1 MCKISIYFHKA
12 QCFASCNFYI
22 WTCRLYNISIR
33 YELKIKSVRL
43 LQVCK
48 GETGRAFICESK
60 HRPLFIECQRK
71 YLRPIFL
78 SNRSRDLPRAAVVCG
93 GGKKRNGRNKN
104 ITFRDGAPKSAPETS
119 GPFLVFHWRYSARQI
134 ECLFSEK

>member
-1 MCKISIYFHKA
+1 M
-12 QCFASCNFYI
+12 
-22 WTCRLYNISIR
+22 R
-33 YELKIKSVRL
+33 YELRIKSTKGISQVGRNGAVGHSFAKANIGCYLSNVR
-43 LQVCK
+43 
-48 GETGRAFICESK
+48 GNT
-60 HRPLFIECQRK
+60 
-71 YLRPIFL
+71 IFL

>member
-1 MCKISIYFHKA
+1 MQFLHLDLTIIA
-12 QCFASCNFYI
+12 
-22 WTCRLYNISIR
+22 IR
-33 YELKIKSVRL
+33 YELRIKSG
-43 LQVCK
+43 K
-48 GETGRAFICESK
+48 KIWKIETRAFICENK
-60 HRPLFIECQRK
+60 YRLLFIECQR